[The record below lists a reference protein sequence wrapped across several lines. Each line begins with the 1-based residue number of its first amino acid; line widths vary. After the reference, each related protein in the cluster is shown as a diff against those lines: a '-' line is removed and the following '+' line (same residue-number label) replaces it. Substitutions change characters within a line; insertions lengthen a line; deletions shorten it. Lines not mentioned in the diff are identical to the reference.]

1 MTPTLESVYYCDPL
15 MPEGP
20 GMESLC
26 NRRKIRKLVDSLGPG
41 TRVVWI
47 ANGTLGTVQPDK
59 TILWDNGH
67 HMTHKQMN
75 DSHAL
80 LIHSEEEKH
89 RLQEALLTRLGC
101 VQRGCTLVRWDAK
114 SCKEGVS
121 ERLCPL
127 AILSEPESPSVIGRR
142 KHMKSVQPSVA

>member
-1 MTPTLESVYYCDPL
+1 MD
-15 MPEGP
+15 
-20 GMESLC
+20 SLY
-26 NRRKIRKLVDSLGPG
+26 NRRSIRRLVDSLAPG

-59 TILWDNGH
+59 TILWDDGH

-80 LIHSEEEKH
+80 LIYSEAEKRH
-89 RLQEALLTRLGC
+89 LQEMLSTRLGC
-101 VQRGCTLVRWDAK
+101 VQRGCTLVRWDATK
-114 SCKEGVS
+114 CKEEVP

-127 AILSEPESPSVIGRR
+127 AIISEPEPSSILGRR
-142 KHMKSVQPSVA
+142 KHQPKPVQISLA